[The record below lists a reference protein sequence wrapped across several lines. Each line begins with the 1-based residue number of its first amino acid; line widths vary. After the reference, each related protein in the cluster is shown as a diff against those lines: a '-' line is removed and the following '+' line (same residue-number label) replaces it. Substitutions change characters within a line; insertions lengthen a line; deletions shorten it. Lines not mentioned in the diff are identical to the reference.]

1 MRKNTGNKANTLRRS
16 RNGILAVLLL
26 SLALMGCE
34 SQQAAPEQTA
44 EQPQSVEEIASQVES
59 AASEAAETLSEAASE
74 VAGNV
79 ESLVSE
85 AAAPAESEAAEAA
98 SEFAAPAESAGSEAV
113 EAASEAAGGIGS
125 MVSGAVEAVSEA
137 AEAAGQEPESLYQ
150 NIMGQLSQT
159 GGELSAIA
167 AEAAEA
173 ARNEDG
179 SFNPE
184 GLKAYGMDLYNAYV
198 SGDNADF
205 GDMEDYF
212 RKIDNTNAAVENY
225 ILDRNAG
232 LLKPGEIQIL
242 AGGNVYAEDFA
253 DLKEF
258 REIYAAIQ
266 YNYKKDGNVLRYVD
280 GADDVILFTLREEAD
295 GSIKVVDARL
305 AEKGAK
311 EKASLE
317 EMCRELKTSY
327 DEAKEML
334 DFNRAYDVQD
344 LIDYMK
350 KNPEITGVEY
360 DGKIWSSEELEELET
375 KRLKEIFPEDFE

>member
-98 SEFAAPAESAGSEAV
+98 SEFAAPAESAVSEAV
-113 EAASEAAGGIGS
+113 EAA
-125 MVSGAVEAVSEA
+125 SEA

>member
-1 MRKNTGNKANTLRRS
+1 MKKTLLILSMLFLAQSLSGCGEAATG
-16 RNGILAVLLL
+16 AVTAV
-26 SLALMGCE
+26 SEAVSE
-34 SQQAAPEQTA
+34 AAPE
-44 EQPQSVEEIASQVES
+44 ASDK
-59 AASEAAETLSEAASE
+59 A
-74 VAGNV
+74 

-85 AAAPAESEAAEAA
+85 AAS
-98 SEFAAPAESAGSEAV
+98 
-113 EAASEAAGGIGS
+113 AASEA
-125 MVSGAVEAVSEA
+125 V
-137 AEAAGQEPESLYQ
+137 Q
-150 NIMGQLSQT
+150 
-159 GGELSAIA
+159 
-167 AEAAEA
+167 A

>member
-74 VAGNV
+74 
-79 ESLVSE
+79 
-85 AAAPAESEAAEAA
+85 
-98 SEFAAPAESAGSEAV
+98 
-113 EAASEAAGGIGS
+113 AAGDIGS

-350 KNPEITGVEY
+350 ENPEITGVEY

-375 KRLKEIFPEDFE
+375 ERLKEIFPEDFE